1 MIIVV
6 ILMLVYLMTGYFVA
20 RKYYKTGYYEAWQ
33 AVLLFFTYPVIY
45 FVLFIMSLPFHICDL
60 VERLKL
66 K

>member
-1 MIIVV
+1 
-6 ILMLVYLMTGYFVA
+6 MTGYFVA

-60 VERLKL
+60 IERLKL